1 MAELAVADGR
11 PPPGDLPRG
20 QCIITR
26 TDDLVHGPGLHID
39 HADPRVLISAPV
51 LGEAFLAPA
60 PGVSLNTDLLRQDR
74 NGTPFWEGAVLK
86 IEGVNRT
93 VIYRVGAYLPRIDG
107 YIGEW
112 PD

>member
-1 MAELAVADGR
+1 MAELAVTDGEL
-11 PPPGDLPRG
+11 PPADLPRG
-20 QCIITR
+20 ECILTR
-26 TDDLVHGPGLHID
+26 LEDGTIRID
-39 HADPRVLISAPV
+39 QADPRILISAPV

-60 PGVSLNTDLLRQDR
+60 PGVSLSTTLIRQDR
-74 NGTPFWEGAVLK
+74 GTTPFWEGAVLR

-93 VIYRVGAYLPRIDG
+93 VIYRVGAYLFPRIDG